1 MRREAGFERRDVCRL
16 SRDEDV
22 HAEIREIRGGRV
34 PEGGG
39 GEFREEFVEQTVR
52 GRVQEELMYSIF
64 HIPYSIFR
72 KPRRGGL
79 KFVQ

>member
-1 MRREAGFERRDVCRL
+1 
-16 SRDEDV
+16 
-22 HAEIREIRGGRV
+22 
-34 PEGGG
+34 
-39 GEFREEFVEQTVR
+39 
-52 GRVQEELMYSIF
+52 LMYSIF

>member
-1 MRREAGFERRDVCRL
+1 
-16 SRDEDV
+16 
-22 HAEIREIRGGRV
+22 
-34 PEGGG
+34 
-39 GEFREEFVEQTVR
+39 
-52 GRVQEELMYSIF
+52 LMYSVF

>member
-1 MRREAGFERRDVCRL
+1 L
-16 SRDEDV
+16 
-22 HAEIREIRGGRV
+22 
-34 PEGGG
+34 
-39 GEFREEFVEQTVR
+39 T
-52 GRVQEELMYSIF
+52 YSIF